1 MRSRIPIYQP
11 WVAATQEDNV
21 LACVRENWISS
32 RGRFVDTFEKHL
44 CEYTGLSA
52 VTSCC
57 NGTAA
62 LHLALLALGLKEGD
76 EILVPSFAYVAAV
89 NAISYVRATPRFVD
103 IDPSTWNI
111 CPEDVEKKIS
121 PKTKAIICV
130 HTYGVPCD
138 MTTFRDIAD
147 RNNLFLIEDSA
158 EALGSFQGGEHI
170 GTKAD
175 VCTFSFFGNKTITTG
190 EGGAVGSR
198 DPNIVAIASR
208 LKNQG
213 LVQQGAYDHDIVGYN
228 YRMTNIQAAI
238 GVAQLAEVNKIL
250 NLKCKIADR
259 YRREL
264 IDFAEFQDCSTQ
276 QCSNW
281 ITTIKL
287 ASVERTQA
295 VHIALERNNIEVRP
309 GFLPVDQM
317 PMYKN
322 ELMLPRTR
330 ELIDRL
336 LCLPSHPGLTEDQQ
350 TQVVETIVEEFKSK

>member
-52 VTSCC
+52 VTSCS
-57 NGTAA
+57 NGTTA
-62 LHLALLALGLKEGD
+62 LHLALLALGLNEGD

-89 NAISYVRATPRFVD
+89 NAIAYVRATPRFVD

-111 CPEDVEKKIS
+111 CPTDAEKKIS

-138 MTTFRDIAD
+138 MTTLRDFAD
-147 RNNLFLIEDSA
+147 HNKLFLIEDSA
-158 EALGSFQGGEHI
+158 EALGSFQGGKHI
-170 GTKAD
+170 GTTAD

-198 DPNIVAIASR
+198 DPDIVAIASR

-213 LVQQGAYDHDIVGYN
+213 LVQQGGYEHDIVGYN

-259 YRREL
+259 YRRDL

-281 ITTIKL
+281 INTIKL
-287 ASVERTQA
+287 GSIERTQ
-295 VHIALERNNIEVRP
+295 VLHKALERNNIEVRP
-309 GFLPVDQM
+309 GFSQVDKM
-317 PMYKN
+317 PMYKS
-322 ELMLPRTR
+322 EPLLPRTQ
-330 ELIDRL
+330 ELADRL
-336 LCLPSHPGLTEDQQ
+336 LCLPSHPSLTEDQQ
-350 TQVVETIVEEFKSK
+350 TRVIEAITDEFKSK

>member
-1 MRSRIPIYQP
+1 MIPIYEP
-11 WVAATQEDNV
+11 WIAATQEENV
-21 LACVRENWISS
+21 TACIRENWISS
-32 RGRFVDTFEKHL
+32 RGRFLNTFENRL

-52 VTSCC
+52 ITSCS
-57 NGTAA
+57 NGTTA
-62 LHLALLALGLKEGD
+62 LHLALLALGLKEDD

-103 IDPSTWNI
+103 IDPLTWNI
-111 CPEDVEKKIS
+111 SPTDAEKKIS

-138 MTTFRDIAD
+138 MTTLRDLAD

-158 EALGSFQGGEHI
+158 EALGSFQGGKHI
-170 GTKAD
+170 GTTAD

-198 DPNIVAIASR
+198 NPDIVAIASR

-213 LVQQGAYDHDIVGYN
+213 LVQHGGYEHDIVGYN

-238 GVAQLAEVNKIL
+238 GVAQLAEVHKIL
-250 NLKCKIADR
+250 NLKRKIADR
-259 YRREL
+259 YRRDL
-264 IDFAEFQDCSTQ
+264 IDFAEFQDCDTK

-281 ITTIKL
+281 INTMKL
-287 ASVERTQA
+287 DSIALTQA
-295 VHIALERNNIEVRP
+295 VHRALERNNIEVRP
-309 GFLPVDQM
+309 GFSPIDKM
-317 PMYKN
+317 PMYKS
-322 ELMLPRTR
+322 EPMLPRTQ

-336 LCLPSHPGLTEDQQ
+336 LCLPSHPGPTEDQQ
-350 TQVVETIVEEFKSK
+350 THVIETLVEEFKSK